1 MSNAN
6 SMSKNST
13 MSKTYTMSKNST
25 MSNANSMSKN
35 STMSKTY
42 TMSKDSTVSKTNSM
56 SKGNSMSKNSRV
68 SNSMHNW
75 TSNKS
80 RMGNSM
86 SNCMSNSF
94 TIGRDTVISHISNIS
109 IVVIGMVVDSLDAA
123 TRKVDGVR
131 ALDNTGTIIGL
142 SLVEGSTRVVISNS
156 IGVRVGR
163 DLSKVRL
170 GISSNSTMSNHS
182 VSKELGGSRCC
193 GDESSKT
200 GK

>member
-1 MSNAN
+1 
-6 SMSKNST
+6 
-13 MSKTYTMSKNST
+13 
-25 MSNANSMSKN
+25 MSKN

-42 TMSKDSTVSKTNSM
+42 TMSKDSTMSKTNTM
-56 SKGNSMSKNSRV
+56 SKDSTMSKANTMSKNSRV

-86 SNCMSNSF
+86 SNWMRNSF

-109 IVVIGMVVDSLDAA
+109 IIVIGMVVDSLDAA
-123 TRKVDGVR
+123 IRKVDGVR

-156 IGVRVGR
+156 IGVRVWR

-170 GISSNSTMSNHS
+170 GISANSTMSNHS
-182 VSKELGGSRCC
+182 IAKELRGSRCC
-193 GDESSKT
+193 GDESSET
-200 GK
+200 ASAAPQ

>member
-1 MSNAN
+1 MSN
-6 SMSKNST
+6 S
-13 MSKTYTMSKNST
+13 MSKNST
-25 MSNANSMSKN
+25 MSNANSMSNANTMSKNSTMSNTNTMSKN
-35 STMSKTY
+35 STMSK
-42 TMSKDSTVSKTNSM
+42 SKSM
-56 SKGNSMSKNSRV
+56 SKGNTMSNNSRMSK
-68 SNSMHNW
+68 SMYNW
-75 TSNKS
+75 TTNKS
-80 RMGNSM
+80 RMCNSM
-86 SNCMSNSF
+86 MCNWVSNSVA
-94 TIGRDTVISHISNIS
+94 IGRNTVINHISNIS
-109 IVVIGMVVDSLDAA
+109 IIVIGMVVYSSDAA
-123 TRKVDGVR
+123 IGKIDRVR

-182 VSKELGGSRCC
+182 MAKELRGSRCC

>member
-1 MSNAN
+1 
-6 SMSKNST
+6 MSKNST
-13 MSKTYTMSKNST
+13 MSNANSVSKNST

-35 STMSKTY
+35 STMSKTN

-68 SNSMHNW
+68 GNSMHNW
-75 TSNKS
+75 
-80 RMGNSM
+80 
-86 SNCMSNSF
+86 MSNSF

-123 TRKVDGVR
+123 IRKVDGVR

-142 SLVEGSTRVVISNS
+142 SLVEGSTRVVISNR
-156 IGVRVGR
+156 IGVRVWR

-170 GISSNSTMSNHS
+170 GISANSTMSNHS
-182 VSKELGGSRCC
+182 MAKELRGSRCC
-193 GDESSKT
+193 GDPM
-200 GK
+200 

>member
-1 MSNAN
+1 MAKAN
-6 SMSKNST
+6 SVSKNG
-13 MSKTYTMSKNST
+13 T

-35 STMSKTY
+35 STMSKTH
-42 TMSKDSTVSKTNSM
+42 SM
-56 SKGNSMSKNSRV
+56 SKRNTM
-68 SNSMHNW
+68 
-75 TSNKS
+75 SNKS
-80 RMGNSM
+80 RMSNSM
-86 SNCMSNSF
+86 YNWASNKSRMCNSMMSNWMSNSVA
-94 TIGRDTVISHISNIS
+94 IGRNTVISHISNITI
-109 IVVIGMVVDSLDAA
+109 IVISMVVDSLDAA
-123 TRKVDGVR
+123 IGKIDRER

-182 VSKELGGSRCC
+182 VSKELGGSRCG

>member
-1 MSNAN
+1 
-6 SMSKNST
+6 
-13 MSKTYTMSKNST
+13 
-25 MSNANSMSKN
+25 
-35 STMSKTY
+35 
-42 TMSKDSTVSKTNSM
+42 M
-56 SKGNSMSKNSRV
+56 SKGNSMSKNSRM
-68 SNSMHNW
+68 SNNMYNW

-80 RMGNSM
+80 RMCNSM
-86 SNCMSNSF
+86 SNSVA
-94 TIGRDTVISHISNIS
+94 IGRNTVISHISNIS
-109 IVVIGMVVDSLDAA
+109 IIVIGMVVDSLDAA
-123 TRKVDGVR
+123 IGKIDRVR

-156 IGVRVGR
+156 IGVGVGR

-182 VSKELGGSRCC
+182 MAKELGGSRCC

>member
-1 MSNAN
+1 MSKNSTMSKTN

-13 MSKTYTMSKNST
+13 MSNTNS
-25 MSNANSMSKN
+25 
-35 STMSKTY
+35 
-42 TMSKDSTVSKTNSM
+42 MSKDSTVSKTKSM
-56 SKGNSMSKNSRV
+56 SKGNTMSKN
-68 SNSMHNW
+68 
-75 TSNKS
+75 

-86 SNCMSNSF
+86 SNWMSNSV
-94 TIGRDTVISHISNIS
+94 TIGRDTVISHIGNIS

-123 TRKVDGVR
+123 IRKVDRVR
-131 ALDNTGTIIGL
+131 ALDNTCTIIGL

-163 DLSKVRL
+163 DLSQVRL
-170 GISSNSTMSNHS
+170 SISSNSTMSNHS
-182 VSKELGGSRCC
+182 MAKELRGSRCC

>member
-1 MSNAN
+1 MSKDNTMPKAY
-6 SMSKNST
+6 SMSK
-13 MSKTYTMSKNST
+13 KST

-35 STMSKTY
+35 STMSN
-42 TMSKDSTVSKTNSM
+42 TNSM

-68 SNSMHNW
+68 SNSMNNR

-86 SNCMSNSF
+86 SNWMSNSV

-123 TRKVDGVR
+123 IRKVDGVR

-142 SLVEGSTRVVISNS
+142 SLVEGSTRVVIGNS

-170 GISSNSTMSNHS
+170 GISANSTMGNHS
-182 VSKELGGSRCC
+182 MAKELRGSRCC

>member
-1 MSNAN
+1 MSKSNTMSKANSMSENSTMSKAN

-13 MSKTYTMSKNST
+13 MSKTN
-25 MSNANSMSKN
+25 
-35 STMSKTY
+35 

-56 SKGNSMSKNSRV
+56 SKGKTMSKNSRM
-68 SNSMHNW
+68 STSMNNR

-80 RMGNSM
+80 RMGNW
-86 SNCMSNSF
+86 MSNSV
-94 TIGRDTVISHISNIS
+94 TIGRDTIISHISNIS

-123 TRKVDGVR
+123 IRKVDRVR

-142 SLVEGSTRVVISNS
+142 SLVESSTRVVISNS

-170 GISSNSTMSNHS
+170 GISANSTMSNH
-182 VSKELGGSRCC
+182 
-193 GDESSKT
+193 
-200 GK
+200 

>member
-1 MSNAN
+1 
-6 SMSKNST
+6 MSKAN
-13 MSKTYTMSKNST
+13 T
-25 MSNANSMSKN
+25 MSN
-35 STMSKTY
+35 
-42 TMSKDSTVSKTNSM
+42 DSTVSKTNSM
-56 SKGNSMSKNSRV
+56 SKGNTMSKN
-68 SNSMHNW
+68 
-75 TSNKS
+75 S

-86 SNCMSNSF
+86 SNWMRNSV

-123 TRKVDGVR
+123 IRKVDGVR

-142 SLVEGSTRVVISNS
+142 SLVEGSTRVVTSNS

-163 DLSKVRL
+163 NLSKVRL
-170 GISSNSTMSNHS
+170 GISANSTMSNHS
-182 VSKELGGSRCC
+182 MAKELRGSRCC